1 MNLFSYDS
9 LDILTDWIFLFLF
22 VMICLGVYLFYVAI
36 KTLENLKNDDGD
48 FNRINKLLRKIDD
61 DIKNIQKD
69 QENRD
74 IKVNF
79 LYKKCL
85 DLWQTEYEKSRNKQ
99 KE

>member
-9 LDILTDWIFLFLF
+9 LDILTDWVFVFLFI
-22 VMICLGVYLFYVAI
+22 MIFLGVYLFYVAI

-48 FNRINKLLRKIDD
+48 FNHINKLLRKIED
-61 DIKNIQKD
+61 DIKKIQKQ
-69 QENRD
+69 QEDKDLRVD
-74 IKVNF
+74 F
-79 LYKKCL
+79 LYKKWV